1 MPTIATYK
9 LAGDNL
15 DKNVRPRDMRSD
27 HQTQSFHFFILT
39 PSEIVS
45 DDKGNPEEFKAEHL
59 LPSSDDKKQILDN
72 YVHLYIHILIKYYP
86 YFKRLGKGLQRHI
99 THEYYSE
106 MSHKS
111 EVVSYIAYFISM
123 IKAVVL

>member
-1 MPTIATYK
+1 LPTIATYK

-27 HQTQSFHFFILT
+27 HQTQSFHLFHTYAVRDRIDSNF
-39 PSEIVS
+39 S
-45 DDKGNPEEFKAEHL
+45 DDKGNPEEFKAAHL

-99 THEYYSE
+99 THEYYSLT
-106 MSHKS
+106 SLKW
-111 EVVSYIAYFISM
+111 
-123 IKAVVL
+123 